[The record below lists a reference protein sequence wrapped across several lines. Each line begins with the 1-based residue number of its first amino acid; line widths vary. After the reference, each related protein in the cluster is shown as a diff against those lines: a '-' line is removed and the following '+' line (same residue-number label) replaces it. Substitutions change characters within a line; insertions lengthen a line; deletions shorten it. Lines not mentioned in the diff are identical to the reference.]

1 MKCDFRDGELSKKVL
16 FKSKLSGEPIHFGFI
31 PIWELKKFVRYCLK
45 NKLVAPLDPLN
56 PRNPWYIADV
66 NFVYVSTYSQ
76 TSVWPVAQ
84 IMTWLA
90 DLLRV
95 QFTTGGLRP
104 LRTARQTIDCGPN
117 HHAKHYVIRNK
128 MYIS

>member
-1 MKCDFRDGELSKKVL
+1 MKCDFRNGELSKKVL
-16 FKSKLSGEPIHFGFI
+16 FKSRLSGEPIHFGFI
-31 PIWELKKFVRYCLK
+31 PVWELRKFVRYCLE

-56 PRNPWYIADV
+56 PKNPWYIADV
-66 NFVYVSTYSQ
+66 NFVYVSTYSL
-76 TSVWPVAQ
+76 TSAWPVAQ

-95 QFTTGGLRP
+95 QFATGGLRQ
-104 LRTARQTIDCGPN
+104 LRTARQTIDCGPD
-117 HHAKHYVIRNK
+117 HHASHYVIRNK